1 VTIVEQATYVLTR
14 CLPMLRAV
22 LSHTYTTLGRL
33 RRHPT
38 KSSLSYLPT
47 DSDGDDHSNLEIV
60 AEELWLQKT
69 LDLVV
74 PTKGNKFVEQLGVC
88 LRSCLQLEIYNKYH
102 LKPRTDLSTT
112 RKAWVVNK
120 R

>member
-1 VTIVEQATYVLTR
+1 
-14 CLPMLRAV
+14 
-22 LSHTYTTLGRL
+22 
-33 RRHPT
+33 
-38 KSSLSYLPT
+38 LPT